1 MATCAAFIV
10 FSNDDDNNN
19 SNNNNNN
26 NNVGNEDKDCADY
39 CWYAGT
45 KLEREWTRI

>member
-1 MATCAAFIV
+1 MATCAAVIV

-19 SNNNNNN
+19 NNNNNN